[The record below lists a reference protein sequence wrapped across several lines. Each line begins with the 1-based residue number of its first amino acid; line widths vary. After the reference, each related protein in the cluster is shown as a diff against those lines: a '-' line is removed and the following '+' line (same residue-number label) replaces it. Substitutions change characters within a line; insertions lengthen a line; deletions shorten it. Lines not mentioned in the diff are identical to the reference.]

1 MGPRARLVPRAT
13 AARWC
18 PTLPRRGPCM
28 SRRRRWTLS
37 RRRGGTASSRLR
49 SLNRVWGALLFSRFQ
64 KRSGTLNFVPGRLP
78 QRLNGLQQAHPCRGT
93 RLGNAPDRGSRIL
106 ACISRSVSIIPMVG
120 LQVSLIWSSG
130 GTETFGLL
138 TSSQGRPVPH
148 SLRHLE
154 HQLRFYAWLWH
165 ATHDGETVSGMEGW
179 YLESSERVAYAP
191 PSSDT

>member
-1 MGPRARLVPRAT
+1 MRSSGKHPRT
-13 AARWC
+13 
-18 PTLPRRGPCM
+18 RGTTCT
-28 SRRRRWTLS
+28 SRPSSNGCAVVSNSSSKRSVHVTPPEVDPIS
-37 RRRGGTASSRLR
+37 RRGGTASSRLR

-148 SLRHLE
+148 SLRHSSINSGFTPGCGM
-154 HQLRFYAWLWH
+154 RP
-165 ATHDGETVSGMEGW
+165 TTVK
-179 YLESSERVAYAP
+179 R
-191 PSSDT
+191 